1 MNIENS
7 SAVEAVELTAGMDN
21 LDLNTKR
28 VKPNLRLIDTT
39 KAKKKGKIVHREIG
53 LVERIFKRT
62 LDIIGGI
69 VGVILL
75 IPITIGV
82 MIANKIA
89 HDEGPVFFIQKR
101 IGKNGKPFKMIKF
114 RSMIV
119 GADEALY
126 KYLAENPEAREE
138 YRINKKLKNDPRIT
152 KVGAFIRKTSL
163 DEFPQFI
170 NILKGDMSLVG
181 PRPYLPRERKDMGIY
196 YKYIVA
202 RKPGLTGFWQV
213 NGRNDVTFADRL
225 YLDMKYYDKSSIW
238 LDIKLLLKTV
248 HKVIRKEGVA

>member
-1 MNIENS
+1 MILYVLKKRHFSTHKNYINGGNKMNIENS

-101 IGKNGKPFKMIKF
+101 I
-114 RSMIV
+114 
-119 GADEALY
+119 L
-126 KYLAENPEAREE
+126 
-138 YRINKKLKNDPRIT
+138 
-152 KVGAFIRKTSL
+152 RK
-163 DEFPQFI
+163 
-170 NILKGDMSLVG
+170 
-181 PRPYLPRERKDMGIY
+181 GIS
-196 YKYIVA
+196 
-202 RKPGLTGFWQV
+202 P
-213 NGRNDVTFADRL
+213 
-225 YLDMKYYDKSSIW
+225 
-238 LDIKLLLKTV
+238 
-248 HKVIRKEGVA
+248 H